1 MYLNDFSVKEVNA
14 YYARRGG
21 IRTASVKGYAN
32 AGSFSGLLQRAAAQ
46 TSGAAQASR
55 AAQTSQAAQANRA
68 AQASPAA
75 QEGRAQAHSARAAGT
90 RALAWQDSRKAGS
103 SSFAQRAAAPTA
115 AQPADSSGE
124 SAHTRT
130 ASDSG
135 SANVCCEQCHA
146 TNQLMLQM
154 MSRNLYAQSALNY
167 PLTGY
172 GSWTAYQNMADL
184 LGKSLF

>member
-32 AGSFSGLLQRAAAQ
+32 VGSFSGLLQRAAAQ
-46 TSGAAQASR
+46 AGG
-55 AAQTSQAAQANRA
+55 A

-103 SSFAQRAAAPTA
+103 SSSQRAAAPTA

-124 SAHTRT
+124 SAHART
-130 ASDSG
+130 ASESG

-172 GSWTAYQNMADL
+172 GSWTAYKNMADM

>member
-46 TSGAAQASR
+46 AGG

-90 RALAWQDSRKAGS
+90 RALAWQDSGKAGS
-103 SSFAQRAAAPTA
+103 SAAQRAVAPTA

-124 SAHTRT
+124 SAHAHT
-130 ASDSG
+130 ASESG

-172 GSWTAYQNMADL
+172 GSWTAYQNMADM